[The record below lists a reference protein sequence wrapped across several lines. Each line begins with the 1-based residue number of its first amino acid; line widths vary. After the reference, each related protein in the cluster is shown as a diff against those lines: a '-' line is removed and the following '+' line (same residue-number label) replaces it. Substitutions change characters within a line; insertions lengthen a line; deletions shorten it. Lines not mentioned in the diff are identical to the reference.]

1 MDIPERLTALRA
13 RMAKAG
19 VTLYLVPTSDFH
31 GSEYVGE
38 YFKCREYLSGFT
50 GSAGTLLVEETQAWL
65 WTDGRYFLQAQRQ
78 LEGSGIT
85 LMRMGEE
92 GVPTLP
98 EKLAELCGPG
108 AVLGFDG
115 RTLSARFV
123 NSLRRKL
130 PGLALRPGLD
140 LAGEVWPG
148 RPALS
153 QQPVWEL
160 PAEAA
165 GRTRAQ
171 KLADIRAGMRA
182 EGAGLLLLTCLDE
195 IAWLFN
201 LRGDDVACCP
211 VFLAYALV
219 EEDHARLFAAREAFS
234 QELAASLKAD
244 GVELCPYGDIFAAL
258 RALPGGSALWL
269 DSATANYSLFC
280 SLPAGT
286 HVTDKP
292 SPAVLAK
299 SVKNDAEI
307 QGEKTAHL
315 YDGIALTKFIYRL
328 KTGGAE
334 GLTELSAAD
343 ILEEL
348 RRHQPGYL
356 GPSFETISAYGPHG
370 AVVHYAPTP
379 ETDLPLQARGFLLVD
394 SGGQYRTGTTD
405 VTRTIALGPL
415 TGQERQLYTA
425 VLRGHLALAAARF
438 RQGCTGRNLDY
449 LARAP
454 LWEKGLDYNH
464 GTGHGVGF
472 LLNVHE
478 GPNNIRWRPAQNP
491 ADDAVLLPGMIT
503 SDEPGIYLDGRFGV
517 RLENLLLCT
526 QAQRTEYGVF
536 LSFEPLTLAPFDR
549 QAILPGEMTREE
561 LALLNRYHQR
571 VYETLAPHL
580 SPEEAR
586 WLQAETLPL

>member
-1 MDIPERLTALRA
+1 MNIPQRIEALRA
-13 RMAKAG
+13 RMRDAQ
-19 VTLYLVPTSDFH
+19 VSLYLVPTSDFH

-38 YFKCREYLSGFT
+38 HFKCREYLSGFT
-50 GSAGTLLVEETQAWL
+50 GSAGTLLVGLEEAWL
-65 WTDGRYFLQAQRQ
+65 WTDGRYFLQAARQ

-92 GVPTLP
+92 GVPTLSGQ
-98 EKLAELCGPG
+98 LARLSGPG
-108 AVLGFDG
+108 AALGFDG

-123 NSLRRKL
+123 NGLRRQL
-130 PGLALRPGLD
+130 PGLALKPDLD
-140 LAGEVWPG
+140 LAGEVWPE

-153 QQPVWEL
+153 RRSVWEL
-160 PAEAA
+160 DARIA

-171 KLADIRAGMRA
+171 KLEQLRSQMEK
-182 EGAGLLLLTCLDE
+182 EGAELLLLPCLDE
-195 IAWLFN
+195 IAWLLN

-219 EEDHARLFAAREAFS
+219 ERERVRLFAAREIFS
-234 QELAASLKAD
+234 PELADALTRD
-244 GVELCPYGDIFAAL
+244 GVELCPYEGIFEAL
-258 RALPGGSALWL
+258 RGLPGGSRLWL
-269 DSATANYSLFC
+269 DSAAANYALFA

-292 SPAVLAK
+292 TPVVLAK
-299 SVKNDAEI
+299 SVKNEAEI
-307 QGEKTAHL
+307 EGERTAHL
-315 YDGIALTKFIYRL
+315 YDGIALTKFLYRL
-328 KTGGAE
+328 KTGGVE
-334 GLTELSAAD
+334 GLTELSAAR

-348 RRHQPGYL
+348 RRGQPGYL
-356 GPSFETISAYGPHG
+356 GPSFETISAYGTHG

-379 ETDLPLQARGFLLVD
+379 ETDLPLEARSFLLVD

-526 QAQRTEYGVF
+526 QTQRTEYGVF
-536 LSFEPLTLAPFDR
+536 LGFEPLTLAPFDR
-549 QAILPGEMTREE
+549 QAILPGEMTGEE
-561 LALLNRYHQR
+561 RALLNRYHQH